1 MNSNNT
7 IACPLDC
14 YDTCE
19 ATYENGIIKPS
30 LSHEVTNKKLCVNFA
45 HLNAQKNLESAFY
58 NNEKISLKESM
69 DILKD
74 KLKNTKPAKTLYV
87 KGSGNIGVMQ
97 SYPKTFFSKY
107 GSDTLKGGLCDDIGD
122 HGLSAA
128 RGENTN
134 PSLDDLK
141 NADVII
147 CWGRNFSVT
156 SSHMYKLVK
165 DKTFITIDP
174 IVTDIAKKSE
184 LHLQINPKTD
194 HELALLLTR
203 FAIMQD
209 LEDEEFI
216 TKHDADD
223 FIDLAKSRPLVSY
236 EFTTGICLSQIAKFI
251 DLIEGKTVALM
262 IGLGVQKYYEGAQII
277 RCIDSFAALIGL
289 HNSKK
294 KAGGVW
300 YLSNGSYGYEKQL
313 TSSFKN
319 EIAISEVDYS
329 SYDLVFIQGADL
341 LVSNANTLKIQ
352 NELKNTFVVYFG
364 ISINQ
369 TCEFADLIIPSSSF
383 LEKKDIRLSYGHEL
397 KAISYKHETSDL
409 RISEFELTKELFE
422 YFSYDGLKDENEV
435 FEYYKNTKPKEFVL
449 EKYNFLEEIEI
460 DNLYDGK
467 VENEFYLVTSKA
479 KNNLNSQF
487 KIDNFIYLHPS
498 TAYSNNQEVILS
510 SKYGKAKFCLRLSED
525 VKIDCILIYAGNV
538 NGNYLTPAL
547 SDEVASSAIFQ
558 EVLITIDLP

>member
-19 ATYENGIIKPS
+19 ATYENGLIKPS
-30 LSHEVTNKKLCVNFA
+30 HTHEVTNKKLCVNFA
-45 HLNAQKNLESAFY
+45 HLNAQKNLESAFF

-74 KLKNTKPAKTLYV
+74 KLKNTKASKTLYV

-128 RGENTN
+128 RGANTN

-165 DKTFITIDP
+165 NKTFITIDP

-216 TKHDADD
+216 AKHDADD

-319 EIAISEVDYS
+319 EVAICEVDYS

-397 KAISYKHETSDL
+397 KAISYKHETSSL
-409 RISEFELTKELFE
+409 RISEFELTKVLFE
-422 YFSYDGLKDENEV
+422 YFSFDGLKDENEV
-435 FEYYKNTKPKEFVL
+435 FDYYKNTKPLEFVL
-449 EKYNFLEEIEI
+449 ENYNFIEEIEI

-467 VENEFYLVTSKA
+467 KENEFYLITSKA

-510 SKYGKAKFCLRLSED
+510 SKYGKARFEVKLSED
-525 VKIDCILIYAGNV
+525 VKKDCILIYAGNI

-547 SDEVASSAIFQ
+547 SDELASSAIFQ